1 MKRRNVELPTDQ
13 PIKTKKLNENRIRNS
28 LRKEREREMNI
39 NTDNNDN
46 PRNVHI
52 NHHAIS
58 TLLFALITI
67 NISHLSEA

>member
-46 PRNVHI
+46 PRNVQL